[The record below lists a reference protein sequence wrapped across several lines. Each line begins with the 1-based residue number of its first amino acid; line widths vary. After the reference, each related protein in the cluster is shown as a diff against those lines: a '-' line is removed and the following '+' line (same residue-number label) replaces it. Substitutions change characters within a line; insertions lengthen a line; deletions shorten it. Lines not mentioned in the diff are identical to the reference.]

1 MAYPSPHS
9 PPSPNPPP
17 AACFS
22 RLQPEHY
29 CVVAEINSKLAAKLG
44 RPAQRLPAI
53 LNRRWASTRRRLRLR
68 FGIWQS
74 AFGILF
80 PLAALLGGRTSPPFC
95 LLTRRL
101 CHGARQNQP
110 GRGASKPANVLTY
123 SIPHPFYPT
132 QLFLELLVPVHAV
145 WPADTPT
152 SEDNGG
158 SVTVSSGGEHPSS
171 PAVLRRP
178 FGFVFSGVPDWPAV
192 SEVEWPPCRRR

>member
-1 MAYPSPHS
+1 MESTKSAASDNQHEPH
-9 PPSPNPPP
+9 PGPTR
-17 AACFS
+17 AAS
-22 RLQPEHY
+22 GAETD
-29 CVVAEINSKLAAKLG
+29 VA
-44 RPAQRLPAI
+44 PAQRIPPPQPPSASAP
-53 LNRRWASTRRRLRLR
+53 LNGPPKPDAPPQPTPTPRRPTRRKWFL
-68 FGIWQS
+68 
-74 AFGILF
+74 
-80 PLAALLGGRTSPPFC
+80 LAL
-95 LLTRRL
+95 L